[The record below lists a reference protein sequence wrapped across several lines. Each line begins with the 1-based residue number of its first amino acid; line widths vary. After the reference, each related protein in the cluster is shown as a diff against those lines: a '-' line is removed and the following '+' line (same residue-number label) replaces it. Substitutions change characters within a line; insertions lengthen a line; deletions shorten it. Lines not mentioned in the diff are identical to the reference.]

1 MFYPKPLVTKKVKNY
16 TINFSAF
23 ASGMNTEVDEGILP
37 YKYAK
42 KCYNYTVENGALKNG
57 IGFEPLSL
65 PVSSD
70 DITTERL
77 ITMEPNQSVK
87 ALWVFKY
94 FDTKTNKPDYK
105 LLFYT
110 EGGIIRWTNL
120 VGQYPYTFEIA
131 SFIYSSGVPNAVN
144 YRLNGID
151 VMIFS
156 STTDGMWT
164 YNGNHNAQKIE
175 DGPSIVS
182 MCLHYERLFAIIE
195 NGERNRLS
203 FSASL
208 DPTNWNQTLEEGGFI
223 DMLDER
229 GPLNKVVSFND
240 YIYVFRDF
248 GVSKVSAYGDQTSFS
263 VSHLFISSAKIY
275 GNSVCVC
282 GDRIMFLNRDSI
294 VSFDGYNT
302 TKLKLGIDSLFDG
315 VSNDNCSALYYDGKY
330 YLACRLNFNDNQKIG
345 CENYSGGYIN
355 NALIELDLKTGD
367 VSITRGVDICS
378 MLLVDNG
385 EFCKVI
391 ACFNGEYKGKIGQMT
406 KDGKMFGVPLQ
417 KCWVSPK
424 SNLGF
429 PTKLKRVKEV
439 LIKTKSNCKVKIET
453 ETKSKV
459 FFVKGNARTQRLKT
473 NIYGEQVEISF
484 MTDEDCDTEISCP
497 QIIVGVSQ

>member
-94 FDTKTNKPDYK
+94 FDTETNKPDYK

-156 STTDGMWT
+156 SATDGMWT

-229 GPLNKVVSFND
+229 G
-240 YIYVFRDF
+240 
-248 GVSKVSAYGDQTSFS
+248 
-263 VSHLFISSAKIY
+263 
-275 GNSVCVC
+275 
-282 GDRIMFLNRDSI
+282 
-294 VSFDGYNT
+294 
-302 TKLKLGIDSLFDG
+302 
-315 VSNDNCSALYYDGKY
+315 
-330 YLACRLNFNDNQKIG
+330 
-345 CENYSGGYIN
+345 
-355 NALIELDLKTGD
+355 
-367 VSITRGVDICS
+367 
-378 MLLVDNG
+378 
-385 EFCKVI
+385 
-391 ACFNGEYKGKIGQMT
+391 
-406 KDGKMFGVPLQ
+406 
-417 KCWVSPK
+417 
-424 SNLGF
+424 
-429 PTKLKRVKEV
+429 
-439 LIKTKSNCKVKIET
+439 
-453 ETKSKV
+453 
-459 FFVKGNARTQRLKT
+459 
-473 NIYGEQVEISF
+473 
-484 MTDEDCDTEISCP
+484 
-497 QIIVGVSQ
+497 

>member
-1 MFYPKPLVTKKVKNY
+1 
-16 TINFSAF
+16 
-23 ASGMNTEVDEGILP
+23 
-37 YKYAK
+37 
-42 KCYNYTVENGALKNG
+42 
-57 IGFEPLSL
+57 
-65 PVSSD
+65 
-70 DITTERL
+70 
-77 ITMEPNQSVK
+77 
-87 ALWVFKY
+87 
-94 FDTKTNKPDYK
+94 
-105 LLFYT
+105 
-110 EGGIIRWTNL
+110 
-120 VGQYPYTFEIA
+120 
-131 SFIYSSGVPNAVN
+131 
-144 YRLNGID
+144 
-151 VMIFS
+151 
-156 STTDGMWT
+156 
-164 YNGNHNAQKIE
+164 
-175 DGPSIVS
+175 
-182 MCLHYERLFAIIE
+182 
-195 NGERNRLS
+195 
-203 FSASL
+203 
-208 DPTNWNQTLEEGGFI
+208 
-223 DMLDER
+223 
-229 GPLNKVVSFND
+229 VVSFND

-330 YLACRLNFNDNQKIG
+330 YLACRLNFNDDQKIG

-497 QIIVGVSQ
+497 QIIVGVS